1 MAHKL
6 LKPTIS
12 LAERKTTVGWH
23 NRHAQQSGCNTT
35 GNLNEMTSFTSE
47 SKLSAVKETAD
58 NEPFLRPD
66 IELEIE

>member
-23 NRHAQQSGCNTT
+23 NPDTAQQSGCSTA
-35 GNLNEMTSFTSE
+35 GSLNEMTSFTSE
-47 SKLSAVKETAD
+47 SKLSAGKETAD

-66 IELEIE
+66 IEL